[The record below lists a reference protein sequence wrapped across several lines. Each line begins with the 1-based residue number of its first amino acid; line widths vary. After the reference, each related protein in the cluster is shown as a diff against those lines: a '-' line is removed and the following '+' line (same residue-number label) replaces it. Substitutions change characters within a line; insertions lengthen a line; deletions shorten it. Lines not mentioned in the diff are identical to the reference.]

1 MQNHLD
7 QILIHSL
14 IIIWNIVYT
23 LYWLHMYY
31 VKEMFKQLF
40 KLVFEYENIDF
51 YKQLLGADP
60 K

>member
-1 MQNHLD
+1 
-7 QILIHSL
+7 
-14 IIIWNIVYT
+14 
-23 LYWLHMYY
+23 MYY